1 VGIVGPH
8 VELENVSKFYET
20 RDKTHALHE
29 ISFGIDRG
37 EFITIVG
44 PSGCGKS
51 TLLKI
56 MAGLDAPSSGEV
68 RFQGGPVRGPHDKI
82 SMVFQ
87 GFGLFPWRTVLENV
101 EYGLE
106 MRKVQKSERRAV
118 SRQYLE
124 MVGLEGYE
132 HMYPKQLSGGMKQRV
147 GIARALAVQ
156 PEVVLMDEPFS
167 AIDEVTADVLREEVT
182 ALHKQTGKTFV
193 LVTHNLSEAIE
204 LADKV
209 VVLSSRPA
217 KVKRIFPISL
227 ERPRDRT
234 HALFVH
240 VHRDIL
246 HLLKE
251 ELENTLIRHK
261 LKGLGALQG
270 LQDLEATK
278 KDSPIKKK
286 LEPAEEREEPVSL
299 TR

>member
-1 VGIVGPH
+1 MGSH
-8 VELENVSKFYET
+8 VELENVSKFYEAEE
-20 RDKTHALHE
+20 KLHALHE
-29 ISFGIDRG
+29 VSFGIDRG
-37 EFITIVG
+37 EFVCIVG

-56 MAGLDAPSSGEV
+56 IAGLDAPSSGEV

-87 GFGLFPWRTVLENV
+87 AFGLFPWRTVLENV

-106 MRKVQKSERRAV
+106 MRKAPKEERRAV
-118 SRQYLE
+118 SRDYLE
-124 MVGLEGYE
+124 MVGLAGYE

-147 GIARALAVQ
+147 GIARALAVE
-156 PEVVLMDEPFS
+156 PEVVLMDEAFS
-167 AIDEVTADVLREEVT
+167 AIDEVTAEVLREEV
-182 ALHKQTGKTFV
+182 ADLHKQTGKTFV

-217 KVKRIFPISL
+217 KVKKILPVCL
-227 ERPRDRT
+227 QRPRDRT
-234 HALFVH
+234 HSLFVH
-240 VHRDIL
+240 MHRDIL

-261 LKGLGALQG
+261 LKGVRELQALHNIESPG
-270 LQDLEATK
+270 KETPAKRSATATV
-278 KDSPIKKK
+278 PHQ
-286 LEPAEEREEPVSL
+286 L
-299 TR
+299 

>member
-1 VGIVGPH
+1 MDAH
-8 VELENVSKFYET
+8 VELDNVTKFYNTQE
-20 RDKTHALHE
+20 KLQALHQV
-29 ISFGIDRG
+29 SFDIDKG
-37 EFITIVG
+37 EFVCIVG

-68 RFQGGPVRGPHDKI
+68 RFQGGPVRGPHSKI
-82 SMVFQ
+82 SMIFQ
-87 GFGLFPWRTVLENV
+87 SFGLFPWRTVLENV

-106 MRKVQKSERRAV
+106 MRKIPKNERRET

-124 MVGLEGYE
+124 MVGLGNYE

-147 GIARALAVQ
+147 GIARALAVE
-156 PEVVLMDEPFS
+156 PELVLMDEAFS
-167 AIDEVTADVLREEVT
+167 AIDEVTADVLREEVSEIHKET
-182 ALHKQTGKTFV
+182 AKTFV

-217 KVKRIFPISL
+217 KVKRIFPVTL

-234 HALFVH
+234 HSLFVSMH
-240 VHRDIL
+240 SDIL

-261 LKGLGALQG
+261 LKGIRELQT
-270 LQDLEATK
+270 LHDMEAHEEHADSERPK
-278 KDSPIKKK
+278 KT
-286 LEPAEEREEPVSL
+286 VL
-299 TR
+299 TT